1 MPVELARLLLLPLV
15 SVAGTGAFCLW
26 RARRPR
32 GRPLGANASA
42 TATLLDRLE
51 EASRFVNDAVLIAG
65 PGQDLLFANDRAVS
79 MLGYARDELLR
90 MNVRELRDPAT
101 LGDFDARVRE
111 QLEAGAARFETRFRR
126 KDDVSLAVEVSIR
139 VFQLEGRPYFQATI
153 RDVTER
159 RRLEEAL
166 RASEERLRAIIMTE
180 PECVKVI
187 APDGKLVEMNPS
199 GLGMLEAESLAHA
212 QATPL
217 VDFVDPEDRP
227 AFVGLLDTVM
237 SGGSGRLHFGVTGL
251 RGAHRTLET
260 NAVPL
265 RDADGRITGLLG
277 VTRDITERMRA
288 EAALRRSEERFR
300 ELIEKSSDLLL
311 VLDADGRVT
320 FASPSSEGALGRA
333 PGELQG
339 RRLAELLVPE
349 DQPQAAAALARLRDD
364 RGGTMSLVAR
374 AARSDGSW
382 RLLEMVG
389 RDLLDVPA
397 VMGLV
402 INARDVTDQRRLEEQ
417 LAQAQRL
424 ESIGRLA
431 GGIAHDFN
439 NLLVAILCNVEFL
452 EEGLRS
458 GHARVEDL
466 QDIRTAGERARDL
479 TAQLLAVARRQV
491 IAPRRLDVGRLVR
504 EAEKLLSRV
513 MGEDVAMEVILGD
526 GLWPIQGDAGQLQ
539 QVILNLAVN
548 ARDAM
553 PKGGRFTLEAANV
566 ELSDRLAA
574 SLPGATAGPHVLLR
588 FSDTGEGMTD
598 RVKAHVFE
606 PFFTTKPTGRGTGL
620 GLATVYGIVK
630 QSAGFIEWESE
641 LGVGTTFRIY
651 LPRANPDAAE
661 DVPALASPT
670 SRGTETI
677 LVVEDEQ
684 AVRDVAVR
692 SLSGAGYKVLA
703 AAGGRQ
709 ALDLL
714 ACLDQ
719 PLHLLLT
726 DVVMPD
732 VSGKEVAGAANRL
745 RPAPRVLYMSGYAN
759 DAIAHHGVLEPG
771 VELLAK
777 PFTPSGLLARVRAVL
792 DLA

>member
-1 MPVELARLLLLPLV
+1 MPVELARLLVLALV
-15 SVAGTGAFCLW
+15 SAAGMGAFCLW
-26 RARRPR
+26 RARRFPGR
-32 GRPLGANASA
+32 FPGRPLGADASGA
-42 TATLLDRLE
+42 ATLLERLE

-65 PGQDLLFANDRAVS
+65 PGQDILFANDRAVS
-79 MLGYARDELLR
+79 MFGFARDELLR
-90 MNVRELRDPAT
+90 MNVRGLREPAT
-101 LGDFDARVRE
+101 LGDFDDHVRE
-111 QLEAGAARFETRFRR
+111 QLQAGAARFETRFRR
-126 KDDVSLAVEVSIR
+126 KDGDSLAVEVSIR
-139 VFQLEGRPYFQATI
+139 VFRLEGRPHFQATI
-153 RDVTER
+153 RDVTQR

-187 APDGKLVEMNPS
+187 APDGRLVEMNPS
-199 GLGMLEAESLAHA
+199 GLGMLEAESLASA

-217 VDFVDPEDRP
+217 TDFVDPEDRP
-227 AFVGLLDTVM
+227 AFVALGETVM
-237 SGGSGRLHFGVTGL
+237 SGGSGRLQFGVTGL

-320 FASPSSEGALGRA
+320 FASPASEGALGRA

-339 RRLAELLVPE
+339 RRLTELLVPE
-349 DQPQAAAALARLRDD
+349 DQPQAAAALARLRDGH
-364 RGGTMSLVAR
+364 GGTMSLVAR

-397 VMGLV
+397 VMGFV

-417 LAQAQRL
+417 LAQAQKL

-452 EEGLRS
+452 EEGIRS
-458 GHARVEDL
+458 GDARVEDL

-491 IAPRRLDVGRLVR
+491 IAPRRLDVGRLVQD
-504 EAEKLLSRV
+504 AEKLLSRV
-513 MGEDVAMEVILGD
+513 MGEDVAMEVILRD

-539 QVILNLAVN
+539 QVILNLALN

-566 ELSDRLAA
+566 ELDDRWAA
-574 SLPGATAGPHVLLR
+574 SHPGATAGPHVLLR
-588 FSDTGEGMTD
+588 FSDAGEGMTEG
-598 RVKAHVFE
+598 VKAHLFE

-630 QSAGFIEWESE
+630 QSAGVIEWESE

-651 LPRANPDAAE
+651 LPRTDLGAAE
-661 DVPALASPT
+661 AVPVLASPS
-670 SRGTETI
+670 SRGTETV
-677 LVVEDEQ
+677 LVVEDEP
-684 AVRDVAVR
+684 AVREIAMR
-692 SLSGAGYKVLA
+692 SLSGAGY
-703 AAGGRQ
+703 
-709 ALDLL
+709 
-714 ACLDQ
+714 
-719 PLHLLLT
+719 
-726 DVVMPD
+726 
-732 VSGKEVAGAANRL
+732 
-745 RPAPRVLYMSGYAN
+745 RVL
-759 DAIAHHGVLEPG
+759 
-771 VELLAK
+771 
-777 PFTPSGLLARVRAVL
+777 
-792 DLA
+792 